1 MNNPEQTHHITAL
14 LMTHAKGIKKTK
26 IDDLKMMVVQAS
38 KTFEHNEMMAFSRA
52 AEILSKQNEWTHY
65 DITRARCMALYHM
78 YIMFYRD
85 PGCEVCQ
92 VFLQKITACYLR
104 AIKKS
109 QTT

>member
-78 YIMFYRD
+78 YIMFEFD
-85 PGCEVCQ
+85 S
-92 VFLQKITACYLR
+92 
-104 AIKKS
+104 KKS
-109 QTT
+109 EINEQKHGINFVDAQQLCQLKA